1 MKSKSTSSSI
11 TKRID
16 YKINKTEGVLNF
28 DFDNIYPNRVEDII
42 SDSGTA
48 TTCKRIKRKFL
59 IGGGFK
65 DKSFYKLEV
74 NREGLT
80 NDKLLRMISEDVTD
94 FQSVGLHFN
103 FNSLGEI
110 VEINFIPVSNIR
122 FPDPEKKQLEGK
134 LLVYDDWNKIKRKT
148 IKIEDIQVIDAFT
161 NTAEE
166 VIRQAEELNQYDK
179 NGELIV
185 SGWEIYKGQ
194 VLYLTPINGEYPLA
208 FCDSVLE
215 DMIVEGKM
223 KRFKF
228 SSITNNFLASHLLVT
243 GAKEEG
249 TDESDF
255 IENLVDFQ
263 GSDDAG
269 KILWLQKES
278 ADDPLELHKVD
289 IQNFDGLYKYT
300 EESVR
305 DNIIRQYQIPPV
317 LLLSIAGSL
326 GANNQLKEAFSYYN
340 SITSDERLI
349 IEEVFEIIFSRW
361 HVQDVNPTNDFSII
375 PLTSPKI
382 TSQISQ
388 EYFPFYTKNEIR
400 VANGDSEVQD
410 INANDKTLVETL
422 GVGGLQGL
430 TAVLVDQVLTYQQKL
445 GTLKVVFGLD
455 ENQAVSILGQ
465 NTTIKI
471 QE

>member
-1 MKSKSTSSSI
+1 MKAKSTSSSI

-16 YKINKTEGVLNF
+16 YKVNKTEGVLNY
-28 DFDNIYPNRVEDII
+28 DFDNIYPNRVQDII

-48 TTCKRIKRKFL
+48 TTCKRIKKKFL

-80 NDKLLRMISEDVTD
+80 NDKLLRMISDDVAD
-94 FQSVGLHFN
+94 FQSVALHFN

-110 VEINFIPVSNIR
+110 VEINFLPVSNVR
-122 FPDPEKKQLEGK
+122 FPDPEKKELEGK
-134 LLVYDDWNKIKRKT
+134 LLIYDDWNKIKKKN
-148 IKIEDIQVIDAFT
+148 IKAEDIQVIDAFT

-166 VIRQAEELNQYDK
+166 VIQQAEALNQYDK
-179 NGELIV
+179 NGNLIV
-185 SGWEIYKGQ
+185 SGWQIYKGQ
-194 VLYLTPINGEYPLA
+194 VLFLTPINGEYPLA
-208 FCDSVLE
+208 FADSILE

-228 SSITNNFLASHLLVT
+228 SSITNNFLASHILVT
-243 GAKEEG
+243 GEKEESD
-249 TDESDF
+249 DEDNF
-255 IENLVDFQ
+255 VENLIDFQ
-263 GSDDAG
+263 GSDEGG
-269 KILWLQKES
+269 KILWLQKSSNE
-278 ADDPLELHKVD
+278 DVLDLKKVD

-349 IEEVFEIIFSRW
+349 LEEVFEMIFSRW
-361 HVQDVNPTNDFSII
+361 HVDGVNPTNDFSII
-375 PLTSPKI
+375 PLSAPKVS
-382 TSQISQ
+382 SQISQ

-400 VANGDSEVQD
+400 VANGDSEIQD
-410 INANDKTLVETL
+410 ISANDKTLVETL

-430 TAVLVDQVLTYQQKL
+430 TAVLIDQVLSYEQKL

-455 ENQAVSILGQ
+455 ENQAVSILGA
-465 NTTIKI
+465 NTTNKI